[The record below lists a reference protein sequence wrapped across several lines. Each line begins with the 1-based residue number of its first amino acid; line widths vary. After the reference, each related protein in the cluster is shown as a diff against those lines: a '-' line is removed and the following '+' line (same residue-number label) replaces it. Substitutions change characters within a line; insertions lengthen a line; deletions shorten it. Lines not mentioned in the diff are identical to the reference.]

1 MRKPTLSIKKVKS
14 HGVYVYQ
21 VAVPNAEG
29 GRLKRKTFSDK
40 KDAQTFLAA
49 AKIQNENYGA
59 AAFTITDALRT
70 DAVRAAEIL
79 AGLNVSLTEVARF
92 YRDDYDRRTQ
102 GKTFEEAIE
111 HFIASNKSKNDVY
124 RANLKTRLSH
134 FAAAAAGE
142 NTMSIDADDISRF
155 LAELPYAPRT
165 VDHYWSHLDSFFI
178 HCKKRKWVTDNP
190 MISVPRGKVVSGE
203 IAFLTPKEAARVLQS
218 CDDQILA
225 GIVIGLFCG
234 LRVSEI
240 ERLDWSMVDLN
251 EGQIKLAAAR
261 VKNSARRVVPIPLC
275 ATAWLTPLQKISGP
289 IWPDKEIKRDL
300 WEQARVKAGYG
311 PYKQASATTV
321 LLQTDPK
328 TGLLRTDL
336 RPWPDNALRHTAI
349 TYKVAIKPELQR
361 IAYESGNSPK
371 MIRDYYNG
379 LGTSK
384 QAAAFYAIMPPTQDQ
399 IVRMTA

>member
-1 MRKPTLSIKKVKS
+1 MRKPSLSIKKVKVS
-14 HGVYVYQ
+14 GKVFYQ

-59 AAFTITDALRT
+59 AAFTITDSLRT

-79 AGLNVSLTEVARF
+79 AGLNVSLIEVARF
-92 YRDDYDRRTQ
+92 YRDDYEKRTQ
-102 GKTFEEAIE
+102 GKAFDKAIE
-111 HFIASNKSKNDVY
+111 HFLASNKSKNKVY
-124 RANLKTRLSH
+124 RANLKARLSH
-134 FAAAAAGE
+134 FAAAAVGK
-142 NTMSIDADDISRF
+142 NTMSINADDISRF

-190 MISVPRGKVVSGE
+190 MIFITRGKIVSGD
-203 IAFLTPKEAARVLQS
+203 IAFLTPKEAARVLQC

-240 ERLDWSMVDLN
+240 ERLDWSAVDLS
-251 EGQIKLAAAR
+251 EGQIKLSAAK
-261 VKNSARRVVPIPLC
+261 VKNSARRVVPIPAC
-275 ATAWLTPLQKISGP
+275 AIAWLTPHLKTSGP
-289 IWPDKEIKRDL
+289 IWPAKEIKRDL

-349 TYKVAIKPELQR
+349 TYKVATSPDLEV
-361 IAYESGNSPK
+361 IAYESGNSAG
-371 MIRDYYNG
+371 MIKEHYNG
-379 LGTSK
+379 LATSK
-384 QAAAFYAIMPPTQDQ
+384 QAAAFNDIMPPDQNQ